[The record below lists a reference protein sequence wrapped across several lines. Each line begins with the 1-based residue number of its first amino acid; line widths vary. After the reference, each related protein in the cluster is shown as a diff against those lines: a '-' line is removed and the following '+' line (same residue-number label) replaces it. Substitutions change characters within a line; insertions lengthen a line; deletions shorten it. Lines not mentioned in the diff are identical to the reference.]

1 MIQKIE
7 KLLCL
12 KNFRHKG
19 RNHRGIITSRHRGG
33 GHKRLYRKIDF
44 KRTKIGIPGRVHQ
57 IEYDPN
63 RNSHIALLYYK
74 DGTKEYILYP
84 LGLNIGDWVISNSD
98 APIAIGNALPL
109 SNIPLGIQI
118 HNIELTP
125 GKGGQLARAAGS
137 AAQIIAK
144 QKKFVTLQ
152 LPSNEIRLVSK
163 KCWATIGQIGNI
175 NHINI
180 ISKKAGRKRW
190 LDRRPSVRGVAMN
203 AVDHPHGGGEGRAPV
218 GRPHPVTPWGK
229 ATLGQRTRKLNKYS
243 NTLILRRRK

>member
-1 MIQKIE
+1 MIKKIE
-7 KLLCL
+7 KALFL
-12 KNFRHKG
+12 KNCRKKG
-19 RNHRGIITSRHRGG
+19 RNNRGVITSRHRGG

-44 KRTKIGIPGRVHQ
+44 KRIKIGIPGRVQ
-57 IEYDPN
+57 RIDYDPN
-63 RNSHIALLYYK
+63 RNAQIALLHYK
-74 DGTKEYILYP
+74 DGAKQYILHP
-84 LGLNIGDWVISNSD
+84 LGLKIGDWIISNYE
-98 APIAIGNALPL
+98 APINIGNNLPL
-109 SNIPLGIQI
+109 REIPLGVQI

-137 AAQIIAK
+137 TAQIIAK

-163 KCWATIGQIGNI
+163 NCWATIGQIGNI
-175 NHINI
+175 NFTNTLL
-180 ISKKAGRKRW
+180 KKAGRKRW

-229 ATLGQRTRKLNKYS
+229 ATLGKRTRKSNKYS
-243 NTLILRRRK
+243 NKFILRRRK